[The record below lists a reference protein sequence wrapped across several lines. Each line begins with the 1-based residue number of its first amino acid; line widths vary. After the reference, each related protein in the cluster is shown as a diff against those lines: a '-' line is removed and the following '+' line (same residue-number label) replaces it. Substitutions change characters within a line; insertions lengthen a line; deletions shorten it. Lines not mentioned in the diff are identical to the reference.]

1 MKEKIELQVVL
12 APTHAAYT
20 FRVPLDLTVAEAA
33 TLVSRLLER
42 QQPALWRATG
52 KEDLMLCDLGAED
65 AGELLN
71 PNETIRALSAFGVL
85 ANGTR
90 VALV

>member
-20 FRVPLDLTVAEAA
+20 FRVPLDLTAAEAA
-33 TLVSRLLER
+33 ALISQLLER
-42 QQPALWRATG
+42 QEPALWRSTG
-52 KEDLMLCDLGAED
+52 KEDLMLCDPGSDD

-71 PNETIRALSAFGVL
+71 PNETVRALRAFGLL
-85 ANGTR
+85 ADGTR